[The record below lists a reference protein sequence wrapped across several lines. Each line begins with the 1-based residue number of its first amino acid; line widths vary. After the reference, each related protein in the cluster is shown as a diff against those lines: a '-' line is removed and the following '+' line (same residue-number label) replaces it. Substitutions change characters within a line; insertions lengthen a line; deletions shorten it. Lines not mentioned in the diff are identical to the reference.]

1 MSATMGMNQSIKAIS
16 VETVKCMLSSPKRET
31 VEYQNTVVI
40 EMEKSWIDFG
50 RNNGGCM
57 RSGQVDKIRSRT

>member
-40 EMEKSWIDFG
+40 EMEKS
-50 RNNGGCM
+50 
-57 RSGQVDKIRSRT
+57 